1 MAGKTFEFGFKINAA
16 LGSGFGSSFAFAED
30 KFKSLQKRIENF
42 SDFTKNQGGKLSR
55 AVLSSA
61 MLAIGPQM
69 MNLGKSIAGEFV
81 ELSQDAVRFESSMAD
96 VKKVVNFDTPEQFKE
111 MGNDILNMSKNIPMA
126 ADDLAKIVAAGGQAG
141 IARTDLTAF
150 AESAAK
156 MGVAFDITADQAGD
170 MMAKWRT
177 AFKMNQDQ
185 VVALADKINYLG
197 NTTAASAPLISDV
210 VTRVGPLGEVG
221 GLASGEIAALGA
233 SMIGAGVQ
241 SEVAATGLRNMI
253 LALTSG
259 SGATKSQAA
268 AFEKLGFNAE
278 DMAQMMQTDAKGAI
292 LQVLEAIQRLDKADQ
307 ATVLSQLF
315 GKESIGSIAPL
326 LSNLD
331 GVKDNFDKVANS
343 ASYAGSMQGEFD
355 AKSKTTA
362 NSMQLMKNR
371 LDAAKIAIGQG
382 LIPVMTPMLE
392 MLGNATG
399 YIASFAQ
406 SHEGLTKAIG
416 FTVAALGIFV
426 WTVGAFSTIA
436 GAVGT
441 VMTFVTW
448 IKEAGIATKIWT
460 GVQWLLNAA
469 MDANPIGA
477 VILGV
482 AALIAIGYV
491 LYSNWGKISTF
502 ASSMWNGAVTA
513 INGFV
518 AKVKAKFGEIYTWVM
533 NKWKA
538 LSNTLSH
545 PINAVINY
553 FSKDKGAPNVSQNAE
568 GGIYGKGAFLTT
580 FAEDSGES
588 AIPHEPTRRNISLL
602 ARTNDI
608 MGNPLGGSVIQ
619 ASFAPHIVVNGGG
632 TSTEDIS
639 ALMDA
644 KMKDFEDMLNR
655 VANQKRRTSFA

>member
-177 AFKMNQDQ
+177 AFKMSQTQ
-185 VVALADKINYLG
+185 VVELADKINYLG

-233 SMIGAGVQ
+233 SMISAGVQ

-441 VMTFVTW
+441 VITFVTW
-448 IKEAGIATKIWT
+448 AKEAGIATKIWT

-491 LYSNWGKISTF
+491 LYGNWGKISAF

-513 INGFV
+513 INGF
-518 AKVKAKFGEIYTWVM
+518 ATKVKGKVGEIYTWVS
-533 NKWKA
+533 NKWKS
-538 LSNTLSH
+538 LTNTLSH
-545 PINAVINY
+545 PINAAINY
-553 FSKDKGAPNVSQNAE
+553 FEKKQGQPNVAKNAE

-580 FAEDSGES
+580 FAENSGES
-588 AIPHEPTRRNISLL
+588 AIPHEPTRRNVSLL

-608 MGNPLGGSVIQ
+608 MGNPLGRNVVQ

>member
-177 AFKMNQDQ
+177 AFKMSQTQ
-185 VVALADKINYLG
+185 VVELADKINYLG

-233 SMIGAGVQ
+233 SMISAGVQ
-241 SEVAATGLRNMI
+241 SEVAATGLKNMI
-253 LALTSG
+253 LALSSG
-259 SGATKSQAA
+259 SGATKTQAA
-268 AFEKLGFNAE
+268 AFEKLGLNAE
-278 DMAQMMQTDAKGAI
+278 DMATMMQTNARGAI

-343 ASYAGSMQGEFD
+343 AFYAGSMQGEFD

-448 IKEAGIATKIWT
+448 IKKAGIATKIWT

-502 ASSMWNGAVTA
+502 ASYMWNGAVTA

-518 AKVKAKFGEIYTWVM
+518 TKVKAKFGEIYTWVM

>member
-177 AFKMNQDQ
+177 AFKMSQTQ
-185 VVALADKINYLG
+185 VVELADKINYLG

-233 SMIGAGVQ
+233 SMISAGVQ
-241 SEVAATGLRNMI
+241 SEVAATGLKNMI
-253 LALTSG
+253 LALSSG
-259 SGATKSQAA
+259 SGATKTQAA
-268 AFEKLGFNAE
+268 AFEKLGLNAE
-278 DMAQMMQTDAKGAI
+278 DMATMMQTDARGAI

-518 AKVKAKFGEIYTWVM
+518 TKVKTKFGEIYTWVM

>member
-69 MNLGKSIAGEFV
+69 MNLGKSIAGKFV

-177 AFKMNQDQ
+177 AFKMSQTQ
-185 VVALADKINYLG
+185 VVELADKINYLG

-426 WTVGAFSTIA
+426 WTVGAFSTIV

-580 FAEDSGES
+580 FAENSGES

>member
-177 AFKMNQDQ
+177 AFKMSQTQ
-185 VVALADKINYLG
+185 VVELADKINYLG

-233 SMIGAGVQ
+233 SMISAGVQ
-241 SEVAATGLRNMI
+241 SEVAATGLKNMI
-253 LALTSG
+253 LALSSG
-259 SGATKSQAA
+259 SGATKTQAA
-268 AFEKLGFNAE
+268 AFEKLGLNAE
-278 DMAQMMQTDAKGAI
+278 DMATMMQTDARGAI

-448 IKEAGIATKIWT
+448 IKKAGIATKIWT

-518 AKVKAKFGEIYTWVM
+518 TKVKAKFGEIYTWVM

>member
-177 AFKMNQDQ
+177 AFKMSQTQ
-185 VVALADKINYLG
+185 VVELADKINYLG

-233 SMIGAGVQ
+233 SMISAGVQ
-241 SEVAATGLRNMI
+241 SEVAATGLKNMI
-253 LALTSG
+253 LALSSG
-259 SGATKSQAA
+259 SGATKTQAA

-416 FTVAALGIFV
+416 FTVAALGIFI

-448 IKEAGIATKIWT
+448 IKKAGIATKIWT

-518 AKVKAKFGEIYTWVM
+518 TKVKVKFGEIYTWVM

>member
-1 MAGKTFEFGFKINAA
+1 
-16 LGSGFGSSFAFAED
+16 
-30 KFKSLQKRIENF
+30 
-42 SDFTKNQGGKLSR
+42 
-55 AVLSSA
+55 
-61 MLAIGPQM
+61 
-69 MNLGKSIAGEFV
+69 
-81 ELSQDAVRFESSMAD
+81 
-96 VKKVVNFDTPEQFKE
+96 
-111 MGNDILNMSKNIPMA
+111 MA

-177 AFKMNQDQ
+177 AFKMSQTQ
-185 VVALADKINYLG
+185 VVELADKINYLG

-426 WTVGAFSTIA
+426 WTVGAFSTIV

-580 FAEDSGES
+580 FAENSGES

>member
-197 NTTAASAPLISDV
+197 NTTAASAPKIADV

-292 LQVLEAIQRLDKADQ
+292 LQVLEAIQRMDKADQ

-343 ASYAGSMQGEFD
+343 ASYAGSIQGEFD

-448 IKEAGIATKIWT
+448 IKKAGIATKIWT

-518 AKVKAKFGEIYTWVM
+518 TKVKFKFGEIYTWVM